1 MRTRGLGFQDTCN
14 LIYNIVRMSKI
25 ALHKP
30 VLIMLYGFPGSG
42 KTKFSKNLADT
53 VNIAHLDSENI
64 RSELFSKPQYTKEE
78 NKIIRHLMDY
88 MTEKF
93 LNAGA
98 SVVYDCND
106 FSRLSE
112 RRDIRDLAKDNHA
125 TPILIWM
132 QIDSESAL
140 KRAIESG
147 DKKDGAK
154 YSKDKFEK
162 TVQNMQNPQS
172 EDYIVISGKHTFN
185 TQRDAVIKK
194 LYDIGAINAES
205 ATTKVVKPGMVN
217 LVPNQAAGRVDLSRR
232 NIFIR

>member
-1 MRTRGLGFQDTCN
+1 
-14 LIYNIVRMSKI
+14 MSKI

-42 KTKFSKNLADT
+42 KSKFSKNLSDT

-64 RSELFSKPQYTKEE
+64 RSELFNKPQYNKEE
-78 NKIIRHLMDY
+78 NKVIRHLMDY

-93 LNAGA
+93 LSAGS
-98 SVVYDCND
+98 SVIYDCND
-106 FSRLSE
+106 FARLSE
-112 RRDIRDLAKDNHA
+112 RRDTRDLAKANHA
-125 TPILIWM
+125 LPILIWM
-132 QIDSESAL
+132 QIDAESAL
-140 KRAIESG
+140 KRVSG
-147 DKKDGAK
+147 TENKKDSVK
-154 YSKDKFEK
+154 YNKDSFEK
-162 TVQNMQNPQS
+162 AVQNMQNPQS

-205 ATTKVVKPGMVN
+205 ATTKIVKPGMVN

>member
-1 MRTRGLGFQDTCN
+1 MN
-14 LIYNIVRMSKI
+14 KI

-42 KTKFSKNLADT
+42 KTKFSKNLSDN

-64 RSELFSKPQYTKEE
+64 RSELFNKPQYTKEE
-78 NKIIRHLMDY
+78 NKVIRHLMDY
-88 MTEKF
+88 MAEKF
-93 LNAGA
+93 LTAGS
-98 SVVYDCND
+98 SVIYDCND
-106 FSRLSE
+106 FGRLSE

-125 TPILIWM
+125 LPILIWM
-132 QIDSESAL
+132 QIDPDSAL
-140 KRAIESG
+140 KRVLGTDNKKEGIKYNKDSF
-147 DKKDGAK
+147 DKV
-154 YSKDKFEK
+154 
-162 TVQNMQNPQS
+162 VQNMQNPQS

-194 LYDIGAINAES
+194 LYDLGAINAES
-205 ATTKVVKPGMVN
+205 ATTKAVKPGMVN